1 MESLEQGRTS
11 NSHLDPAKRSD
22 RAEGRKSKRRRV
34 GGALSSKLFITAIAI
49 ALVGILLWSLLG
61 TKSAVS
67 PTEAVA
73 TVTRGDLEITV
84 LEGGNLKALESLEL
98 KSEVETRDGAKI
110 LSIVEEGYEVTPED
124 VEEKKILIKLD
135 PTEIK
140 ERIEAHDIEFE
151 NAQTELTDTDESRA
165 IQTVESQ
172 NEINVARQAARFA
185 LLDLEKYLGEAISR
199 EVLALRELPATED
212 ALIEYEEKFRERLM
226 ATLEEQKGADSEDVV
241 RRSEYVR
248 INFGKYLEGELLGDG
263 EAQQELRKLEDEWL
277 VAQSEYAVEKEAVL
291 GSERLA
297 DKEFIT
303 KATLDKQKVALKKAE
318 VKELSTGTQFEL
330 YRRYEFPKKAEEL
343 LTKYADSLHL
353 LDIEKKEALAKLS
366 QAEAKFR
373 SAEQMAKMAQKKRD
387 ELQQQFDS
395 CTILATKPG
404 LVVYGASERN
414 NYYGGREETIEEG
427 ASVRYKQTIITIPD
441 MRRMG
446 VNVSI
451 QESQVKK
458 IEAGQKVRIVA
469 EAEPDK
475 TLTGEVKKVALLP
488 DSNRWYDNPNQKV
501 YPTEI
506 HIDGTHDWLKPGM
519 SAKIEIV
526 VDELR
531 DVVLAPLQSVMVD
544 SGDTIVYAKR
554 GGQAERTV
562 IEPGGFNDEFIE
574 IKSGLEE
581 GEEVFLSKPVSAEGE
596 AVSEPEPED

>member
-1 MESLEQGRTS
+1 M
-11 NSHLDPAKRSD
+11 RS
-22 RAEGRKSKRRRV
+22 
-34 GGALSSKLFITAIAI
+34 SS
-49 ALVGILLWSLLG
+49 V
-61 TKSAVS
+61 VS
-67 PTEAVA
+67 PSETVA
-73 TVTRGDLEITV
+73 SVTRGNLEITV

-124 VEEKKILIKLD
+124 VETKKVLIKLD

-140 ERIEAHDIEFE
+140 ERIEVHDIEFE
-151 NAQTELTDTDESRA
+151 NAQSELTDADEARA
-165 IQTVESQ
+165 IQSVESQ

-185 LLDLEKYLGEAISR
+185 LLDLEKYLGDTIAR

-212 ALIEYEEKFRERLM
+212 ALIEHEEKFRERLT
-226 ATLEEQKGADSEDVV
+226 ATLEEQKNADTEDVV
-241 RRSEYVR
+241 KRGEFVR
-248 INFGKYLEGELLGDG
+248 IDFSKYLEGELLGDG

-277 VAQSEYAVEKEAVL
+277 VAQSEYAVEKEAVA

-297 DKEFIT
+297 AEDFIT
-303 KATLDKQKVALKKAE
+303 KAALDKQRVAMKKAE
-318 VKELSTGTQFEL
+318 VKELSTSTQLEL
-330 YRRYEFPKKAEEL
+330 YRRYEFPKKSEEL
-343 LTKYADSLHL
+343 LTKYTDSLHL

-373 SAEQMAKMAQKKRD
+373 TAEQMARMAQKKRD
-387 ELQQQFDS
+387 ELEGQFES
-395 CTILATKPG
+395 CTIVATKPG
-404 LVVYGASERN
+404 LVVYGSSERN
-414 NYYGGREETIEEG
+414 PYSGGREETIEEG
-427 ASVRYKQTIITIPD
+427 APVRYKQTIITIPD

-458 IEAGQKVRIVA
+458 VKVGQKVRIVA

-488 DSNRWYDNPNQKV
+488 DSNRWFDNPNQKV

-526 VDELR
+526 VEELE
-531 DVVLAPLQSVMVD
+531 DVLLAPLQSVMVD
-544 SGDTIVYAKR
+544 SGDTIVYARR
-554 GGQAERTV
+554 GGKAERTV
-562 IEPGGFNDEFIE
+562 IEPGGFNEEFIE
-574 IKSGLEE
+574 IRSGLEE
-581 GEEVFLSKPVSAEGE
+581 GDEVFLSKPVALGDESESE
-596 AVSEPEPED
+596 EVSEE